1 MLAREWRL
9 LLLACRMLTRIP
21 VARGAGRGSGP
32 EAASVRY
39 YPLVGVAV
47 GLVGA
52 AVFAAAYAP
61 LGAPVAAVLAV
72 ATTVIVTGALHED
85 GIADT
90 ADGIGGGRTA
100 ERALEIMRDSRIGSY
115 GVLALILAVAARV
128 LVLAALPLWI
138 GAAMLVAAHGLSRWS
153 VVLVIAS
160 ARYVRDSGIA
170 SRVAGPVSPASHTLA
185 GATAIACLALLA
197 VVATP
202 AATLAV
208 AAGLALGHVAA
219 RAAFQRKLGGYTGD
233 CLGATQQASEIGA
246 CLGLLACI

>member
-32 EAASVRY
+32 EAAAVRY

-47 GLVGA
+47 GLAGA

-85 GIADT
+85 GLADT

-100 ERALEIMRDSRIGSY
+100 GR
-115 GVLALILAVAARV
+115 ALILAVAARV
-128 LVLAALPLWI
+128 LVLAALPPWI

-160 ARYVRDSGIA
+160 ARYVRGSGIA
-170 SRVAGPVSPASHTLA
+170 SPVSGPVSPASHALA

-197 VVATP
+197 TVATP

-208 AAGLALGHVAA
+208 VAGLALGHVAA